1 MTVHRPLRWFALIAA
16 GLALAGPAAVSA
28 KQLYEYIDENGIRH
42 FTDTAPQTDA
52 PVKTTRIQVDNK
64 PLVRIETRDLGEQRS
79 RIIVHNLGIGPIEVG
94 LELRQAVNVA
104 SEPPLP
110 SRFVL
115 PRSGE
120 HPVAVVSAVD
130 RTRDMSY
137 QVYVNAVPGDPN
149 ARPDP
154 AARYLLPFP
163 SGTRYLVSQGF
174 GGGFSHTDEQNYHA
188 VDLGVAEGT
197 PILAARDGL
206 VIEVERDFFESG
218 ADRSRLAA
226 RANMVRVLHEDG
238 TMAVY
243 AHLAYEST
251 LVSPGSVVLAGQ
263 RLGAAGATG
272 FATGPH
278 LHLVIQ
284 RNSGFRLE
292 SMPFQFSASDGAPY
306 TPETSRGWLHVP

>member
-1 MTVHRPLRWFALIAA
+1 MTVHRPSQWLVLTV
-16 GLALAGPAAVSA
+16 GLVLAWPAAAPA
-28 KQLYEYIDENGIRH
+28 KQLYEYVDENGIRH

-64 PLVRIETRDLGEQRS
+64 PLVRIETRDIGEQRG

-94 LELRQAVNVA
+94 VELRQAVNVR

-115 PRSGE
+115 RRRGE
-120 HPVAVVSAVD
+120 HPVAVVSAAD
-130 RTRDMSY
+130 PTRAMSY
-137 QVYVNAVPGDPN
+137 QVHVNAIPGDP
-149 ARPDP
+149 AAKPDP
-154 AARYLLPFP
+154 TARYRLPFP

-174 GGGFSHTDEQNYHA
+174 GGGYSHTDEQNYHA

-206 VIEVERDFFESG
+206 VVGVERDFFESG
-218 ADRSRLAA
+218 ADRGRLAT

-251 LVSPGSVVLAGQ
+251 LVSPGDVVLAGQ
-263 RLGAAGATG
+263 RIGSAGATG

-292 SMPFQFSASDGAPY
+292 SMPFQFSGDDGSPY
-306 TPETSRGWLHVP
+306 TPQTSRGWLHVP